1 MPSPD
6 ELKKE
11 INSMVQL
18 QNITQAFEQSA
29 AAFIFKTRK
38 KILEARPFIEQA
50 WKCYNIVRSLAMP
63 EKAIMAKKIVIAIT
77 PNQGMF
83 GSLIW
88 DVATKVDQLQT
99 EGQYDLAVVG
109 NKGKQ
114 HFSQNSTHI
123 KFNFTLQDDFNYE
136 DLFPIV
142 EALLKYSSI
151 VVIYPQYQSAFNQV
165 VQAVELN
172 ADLKNKNPGVISDL
186 KRYTLDPDI
195 VTLHQH
201 FSKSVLAIIL
211 YRYFVEALL
220 AYKASQ
226 MIAMKRAY
234 DNTTKRLVDV
244 RFDYYRTYRSLID
257 NRIRE
262 ISSARAVWEDLG

>member
-1 MPSPD
+1 MPTPD

-11 INSMVQL
+11 INSMIQL
-18 QNITQAFEQSA
+18 QDITQAFEQSA

-38 KILEARPFIEQA
+38 KILEARPFIEQS
-50 WKCYNIVRSLAMP
+50 WKCYNIVRSLSMP
-63 EKAIMAKKIVIAIT
+63 ETAAMGKKIVIAIT

-88 DVATKVDQLQT
+88 EVVEKVNQLQL

-109 NKGKQ
+109 KKGKQ
-114 HFSQNSTHI
+114 HFSQGSTHT
-123 KFNFTLQDDFNYE
+123 KFNFTLKEDFTYE
-136 DLFPIV
+136 DLFGIV
-142 EALLKYSSI
+142 ETLLKYSSI
-151 VVIYPQYQSAFNQV
+151 VVIYPQYLSAFNQQ

-172 ADLKNKNPGVISDL
+172 ADLTNKNPGVISDL
-186 KRYTLDPDI
+186 KRYTLDPN
-195 VTLHQH
+195 VEALNEY

-211 YRYFVEALL
+211 YRYFVEAML
-220 AYKASQ
+220 AYKAAQ

-234 DNTTKRLVDV
+234 DNTTKRLSDV

-257 NRIRE
+257 NQIRE
-262 ISSARAVWEDLG
+262 LSAARAVWEELV